1 MVTLRQS
8 TASVEGRPAEGGPG
22 TPSPSGWAARTART
36 RQALIDASLELFA
49 ERGYDS
55 TTTDE
60 IVERAGVSPRTFF
73 RYFPTKETVVFFGRE
88 DFFHSFADLYLA
100 QPRAMSD
107 VEAMVASF
115 VALVP
120 TVERIRRRVGLYSRA
135 LASSAVLRG
144 REAELK
150 DEQVHKIA
158 ETIARRAGGPGA
170 TARSELL
177 ASIGDL
183 VMGRSLDR
191 WLREP
196 DDRANL
202 TELIVDE
209 FAAVLEL
216 FGSRPSSRRRRTR

>member
-1 MVTLRQS
+1 MFFTKPVEPLPKI
-8 TASVEGRPAEGGPG
+8 TAPTAAEIAAKSK
-22 TPSPSGWAARTART
+22 PSPQG
-36 RQALIDASLELFA
+36 QALLKPGMTPPEYLHAALDGVAMDLDVA
-49 ERGYDS
+49 HYD
-55 TTTDE
+55 T
-60 IVERAGVSPRTFF
+60 
-73 RYFPTKETVVFFGRE
+73 
-88 DFFHSFADLYLA
+88 FADLYLA